1 MKWQVERRKAYHS
14 NRLGMLNSLV
24 ETQFSQFHCSCRSR
38 FSHWDL
44 RAEIPQGSHKG
55 SLLAYEELMSIPA
68 GGLRWPRTFPLP
80 PRTQRLDPEAEA
92 SRRTRSRLEGVVPP
106 SWSEWL
112 RRGSNIRV
120 SPTWNIPIFLP
131 KKQPQFSQAS
141 VDEDPKTHLTPLVKR
156 KMEKKLRHCD
166 K

>member
-55 SLLAYEELMSIPA
+55 SLLACEELMSIPA

-131 KKQPQFSQAS
+131 KKQPQFSQAW